1 MGALTDTRK
10 RWYVLA
16 FLWIVIMVIGIS
28 GFVKQSSAEGVD
40 RELLDNLYLTIQLG
54 TLDYSGSSGP
64 MNWQLQLARF
74 VVPLLAAGTVLQAA
88 SVVFREEFRRY
99 RLRYAKGH
107 TIVCGL
113 GETGARLATAF
124 SEAGHHVVAIEPDAA
139 VAAASGVAEQLDHVL
154 AGSGTDEALLRTA
167 GIDRAAR
174 IVVATGSDAANVQV
188 TQVVARAC
196 AARTRTPIRCSV
208 QLGSAS
214 LAALLRAAD
223 LESRG
228 GARISYFNLHERA
241 ARALLAQ
248 SGSSIAAGATAPH
261 LMIIGLGQFGRSL
274 VLALSQQW
282 ADVRPGE
289 QLTPTL
295 VDPAA
300 RQKWEALRLLH
311 PALDA
316 VCEPTLVD
324 LDLQEPEPE
333 EVDGFLALLEQ
344 DPPTWIAVA
353 DADETVALASA
364 GFLHRHLPPGEV
376 PILVRMRSETGLGGL
391 LQPHPDAASALPG
404 VELFAFLDRTCTIE
418 TVDGGVREQLA
429 EAVHEDYLAHL
440 DPASPASPLS
450 RPWAE
455 LSDADR
461 EQSRKRVDGIVAD
474 LDALGLDL
482 VPLRRWGAPEVTLAD
497 DQVDALAARDHQR
510 WFDDRTAAGWTYGDV
525 RDDEA
530 KRNPL
535 LVAWDELPDDAK
547 TFNLATARELLPML
561 ARNGFEAAAQ

>member
-1 MGALTDTRK
+1 MLADTRK
-10 RWYVLA
+10 RWFVLA
-16 FLWIVIMVIGIS
+16 ILWVAIMIIGIT
-28 GFVKQSSAEGVD
+28 GFVKQGSADGVD
-40 RELLDNLYLTIQLG
+40 RGFLDNLYLTFQLG
-54 TLDYSGSSGP
+54 TLDYDGSSGP
-64 MNWQLQLARF
+64 MNWQVQLARF
-74 VVPLLAAGTVLQAA
+74 VVPLLAAGTILQTA

-107 TIVCGL
+107 TIICGL

-124 SEAGHHVVAIEPDAA
+124 VEAGDRVVAIEPDAA

-154 AGSGTDEALLRTA
+154 SGSGTDEELLRTA

-174 IVVATGSDAANVQV
+174 IVVCTGDDAANVQV
-188 TQVVARAC
+188 TQVIARTC
-196 AARTRTPIRCSV
+196 AGRTRTPIRCSV
-208 QLGSAS
+208 QLASAS
-214 LAALLRAAD
+214 LTALLRAAD

-241 ARALLAQ
+241 ARALLAEH
-248 SGSSIAAGATAPH
+248 GPAIVAEGPAPH

-274 VLALSQQW
+274 VLAVSQQW

-289 QLTPTL
+289 QLNPTL

-324 LDLQEPEPE
+324 LDLQEPEPDE
-333 EVDGFLALLEQ
+333 IEGFLALLDQ
-344 DPPTWIAVA
+344 DPPAWLAIA
-353 DADETVALASA
+353 DADESVALANA
-364 GFLHRHLPPGEV
+364 GFVHRHVRRGSV
-376 PILVRMRSETGLGGL
+376 PMVVRMQSETGLGGL
-391 LQPHPDAASALPG
+391 LRPHPDADSALPG
-404 VELFAFLDRTCTIE
+404 VELFPFLDRTCTIA

-440 DPASPASPLS
+440 APDAPASVLA

-482 VPLRRWGAPEVTLAD
+482 VPLRRWGAPEVELTD
-497 DQVDALAARDHQR
+497 DQVDQLAARDHQR
-510 WFDDRTAAGWTYGDV
+510 WFDDRTAAGWTHGEV

-530 KRNPL
+530 KQNPL
-535 LVAWDELPDDAK
+535 LVAWDELGPDDRA
-547 TFNLATARELLPML
+547 FNLATARDLLPML
-561 ARNGFEAAAQ
+561 ARNGFEAAPR

>member
-1 MGALTDTRK
+1 MGPLADSRK
-10 RWYVLA
+10 RWFVLA
-16 FLWIVIMVIGIS
+16 FLWTVILIIGIT
-28 GFVKQSSAEGVD
+28 GFVKQGSADGID
-40 RELLDNLYLTIQLG
+40 RGFLDNLYLTFQLG

-64 MNWQLQLARF
+64 MNWQVQLARF
-74 VVPLLAAGTVLQAA
+74 VVPLLAAGTILQTA

-107 TIVCGL
+107 TIICGL

-124 SEAGHHVVAIEPDAA
+124 AEAGNHVVAIEPDAA

-154 AGSGTDEALLRTA
+154 SGSGTDEALLRTA

-174 IVVATGSDAANVQV
+174 IVVCTGSDATNVAV
-188 TQVVARAC
+188 TQVVARVSASR
-196 AARTRTPIRCSV
+196 ARMPIRCSV

-214 LAALLRAAD
+214 LALLLRAAD
-223 LESRG
+223 LESHG
-228 GARISYFNLHERA
+228 GARISYFSLHERA

-248 SGSSIAAGATAPH
+248 HAPPIIANTPAPH

-282 ADVRPGE
+282 ADLRPGDK
-289 QLTPTL
+289 LFPTL

-311 PALDA
+311 PALDD

-324 LDLQEPEPE
+324 LDLQQPEPE
-333 EVDGFLALLEQ
+333 AVDGFLALLDE
-344 DPPTWIAVA
+344 DPPSWVAIA
-353 DADETVALASA
+353 DADETTALANA
-364 GFLHRHLPPGEV
+364 GFLHQHLARGKV
-376 PILVRMRSETGLGGL
+376 PMVVRMQSETGLGGL
-391 LQPHPDAASALPG
+391 LRPHPDAPSTLPG
-404 VELFAFLDRTCTIE
+404 VELFPFLDRTCTIA
-418 TVDGGVREQLA
+418 TADGGVREQLA

-440 DPASPASPLS
+440 DADAPASSLK
-450 RPWAE
+450 RPWSE

-461 EQSRKRVDGIVAD
+461 ELSRKRVDGIVAD

-482 VPLRRWGAPEVTLAD
+482 VPLRRWGAPAVTLTD
-497 DQVDALAARDHQR
+497 DQVDVLAGRDHQR
-510 WFDDRTAAGWTYGDV
+510 WFDDRTASGWSYGDV
-525 RDDEA
+525 RDDDT

-535 LVAWDELPDDAK
+535 LVAWDELPDDAR
-547 TFNLATARELLPML
+547 TFNLGSARQLLPML
-561 ARNGFEAAAQ
+561 ARNGFEAARR

>member
-1 MGALTDTRK
+1 MLADTRK
-10 RWYVLA
+10 RWFILA
-16 FLWIVIMVIGIS
+16 ILWTAVMVIGIT
-28 GFVKQSSAEGVD
+28 GFVKQGSADGVD
-40 RELLDNLYLTIQLG
+40 RGFLDNLYLTFQLG
-54 TLDYSGSSGP
+54 TLDYDGSSGP
-64 MNWQLQLARF
+64 MNWQVQLARF
-74 VVPLLAAGTVLQAA
+74 VVPLLAAGTILQTA

-107 TIVCGL
+107 TIICGL

-124 SEAGHHVVAIEPDAA
+124 VEAGNRVVAIEPDPA

-154 AGSGTDEALLRTA
+154 SGSGTDEALLRTA

-174 IVVATGSDAANVQV
+174 IVVCTGDDAANVQV
-188 TQVVARAC
+188 TQVVARVC
-196 AARTRTPIRCSV
+196 AARTRSPIRCSV
-208 QLGSAS
+208 QLASAS
-214 LAALLRAAD
+214 LTALLRAAD

-241 ARALLAQ
+241 ARAMLAQ
-248 SGSSIAAGATAPH
+248 NGPTIVPEGPAPH
-261 LMIIGLGQFGRSL
+261 VMIIGLGQFGRSL

-289 QLTPTL
+289 QLNPTL

-333 EVDGFLALLEQ
+333 EVDGFLALLAE
-344 DPPTWIAVA
+344 DPPAWLAVA
-353 DADETVALASA
+353 DADESVALANA
-364 GFLHRHLPPGEV
+364 GFVHRHV
-376 PILVRMRSETGLGGL
+376 PRGQVPMVVRMQSETGLGGL
-391 LQPHPDAASALPG
+391 LRPHPDAASSLPG
-404 VELFAFLDRTCTIE
+404 VELFPFLDRTCTIA
-418 TVDGGVREQLA
+418 TADGGVREQLA

-440 DPASPASPLS
+440 AADSPESSLK
-450 RPWAE
+450 RPWTE

-461 EQSRKRVDGIVAD
+461 ELSRKRVDGIVAD

-497 DQVDALAARDHQR
+497 HEVDLLAARDHQR

-525 RDDEA
+525 RDDDT

-535 LVAWDELPDDAK
+535 LVAWDDLPDDAK
-547 TFNLATARELLPML
+547 AFNLATARELLPML
-561 ARNGFEAAAQ
+561 ARNGFEAAAR

>member
-1 MGALTDTRK
+1 MLADTRK
-10 RWYVLA
+10 RWFVLA
-16 FLWIVIMVIGIS
+16 LLWVVIMVIGIS
-28 GFVKQSSAEGVD
+28 GFVKQGSADGVD
-40 RELLDNLYLTIQLG
+40 RGFLDNLYLTFQLG
-54 TLDYSGSSGP
+54 TLDYDGSSGP
-64 MNWQLQLARF
+64 MNWQVQLARF
-74 VVPLLAAGTVLQAA
+74 VVPLLAAGTILQTA

-107 TIVCGL
+107 TIICGL

-124 SEAGHHVVAIEPDAA
+124 AEAGDRVVAIEPDAA
-139 VAAASGVAEQLDHVL
+139 VAAASGVAEQVDHVL
-154 AGSGTDEALLRTA
+154 SGSGTDDALLRTA
-167 GIDRAAR
+167 GIERAAR
-174 IVVATGSDAANVQV
+174 IVVCTGDDAANVQV

-196 AARTRTPIRCSV
+196 TSRTRTPIRCSV
-208 QLGSAS
+208 QLASAS
-214 LAALLRAAD
+214 LTALLRAAD

-241 ARALLAQ
+241 ARALLAEHGPTI
-248 SGSSIAAGATAPH
+248 SPDGPAPH

-274 VLALSQQW
+274 VLAVSQQW

-289 QLTPTL
+289 QLNPTL

-324 LDLQEPEPE
+324 LDLQEPEPD
-333 EVDGFLALLEQ
+333 EVEGFLALLDQ
-344 DPPTWIAVA
+344 DPPAWLAIA
-353 DADETVALASA
+353 DADESVALANA
-364 GFLHRHLPPGEV
+364 GFVHRHVRRGSV
-376 PILVRMRSETGLGGL
+376 PTVVRMQSESGLGGL
-391 LQPHPDAASALPG
+391 LRPHPDADSALPG
-404 VELFAFLDRTCTIE
+404 VELFPFLDRTCTIA

-440 DPASPASPLS
+440 APDAPASSLA
-450 RPWAE
+450 RPWSE

-461 EQSRKRVDGIVAD
+461 EQSRKRVDGIVGD

-482 VPLRRWGAPEVTLAD
+482 VPLRRWGAPEVELTD
-497 DQVDALAARDHQR
+497 EQVDQLASRDHQR
-510 WFDDRTAAGWTYGDV
+510 WFDDRTAAGWTHGDV

-535 LVAWDELPDDAK
+535 LVPWDELGPDDRA
-547 TFNLATARELLPML
+547 FNLATARDLLPML
-561 ARNGFEAAAQ
+561 ARNGFEAASR

>member
-1 MGALTDTRK
+1 MGVLTDSRR
-10 RWYVLA
+10 RWFLLA
-16 FLWIVIMVIGIS
+16 CAWIVIMAIGIT
-28 GFVKQSSAEGVD
+28 GFVKQGSADGIN
-40 RELLDNLYLTIQLG
+40 RGTLDNLYLTMQLG

-74 VVPLLAAGTVLQAA
+74 VVPLLAAGTILQTA

-107 TIVCGL
+107 TIIVGL

-124 SEAGHHVVAIEPDAA
+124 TAAGDHVVAIEPDAA
-139 VAAASGVAEQLDHVL
+139 VAAGSGVAEQLDHVL
-154 AGSGTDEALLRTA
+154 SGSGTDEALLRTA
-167 GIDRAAR
+167 GIDRASR
-174 IVVATGSDAANVQV
+174 IVVCTGSDAANVQV

-196 AARTRTPIRCSV
+196 AGRTRSPLRCSV

-214 LAALLRAAD
+214 LSALLRAAD
-223 LESRG
+223 LESHG

-248 SGSSIAAGATAPH
+248 QGPPIVAGEPAPH
-261 LMIIGLGQFGRSL
+261 LMVVGLGQFGRSL
-274 VLALSQQW
+274 VLAVSQQW
-282 ADVRPGE
+282 ADVHPGE
-289 QLTPTL
+289 KLNPTL
-295 VDPAA
+295 VDPGA

-333 EVDGFLALLEQ
+333 EVDGFLALLVQ
-344 DPPTWIAVA
+344 DPPSWVAIA
-353 DADETVALASA
+353 DADETIALANA
-364 GFLHRHLPPGEV
+364 GFVHQHLPWGKV
-376 PILVRMRSETGLGGL
+376 PIVVRMNSEQGLGGL
-391 LQPHPDAASALPG
+391 LQPHPDAGAALPG
-404 VELFAFLDRTCTIE
+404 VELFPFLDRTCTIE

-429 EAVHEDYLAHL
+429 ESVHEDYLAHL
-440 DPASPASPLS
+440 DPDAPASSLA
-450 RPWAE
+450 RPWAD

-482 VPLRRWGAPEVTLAD
+482 VPLRRWGAPEVILTD
-497 DQVDALAARDHQR
+497 DQVDLLASRDHQR

-525 RDDEA
+525 RDDGA

-535 LVAWDELPDDAK
+535 LVPWDELPDDARS
-547 TFNLATARELLPML
+547 FNLATARELLPML
-561 ARNGFEAAAQ
+561 ARNGFEAAER